1 MLFPHRVRL
10 SCIGSQVSSL
20 SFGLQANSA
29 WPLWEPCSG
38 PFRAF
43 WKQWTRRQN
52 RGEVSMQGQGPGGH
66 RHHSETEQQMQ
77 IVAGK
82 GEEWDKYDDRVM
94 IIPKKTHYT
103 HQCVCLWPTVQLQR
117 LGRPV
122 GLGSV
127 PNVSTRSHCSVSA
140 SLALWPTGPVCCG
153 SDNTVAMIYKV
164 CCSLVQILK
173 KKKQSR
179 HSFLLMWYVNV
190 NIYQH
195 FTLGIFSRDS
205 EPSHPLLAGDTC
217 WSND

>member
-127 PNVSTRSHCSVSA
+127 PNVSTGSHCSVSA

-173 KKKQSR
+173 KKKSVKAFISINVICKCEYIPTLYLR
-179 HSFLLMWYVNV
+179 NIFKGFRTFSSFISWRYML
-190 NIYQH
+190 
-195 FTLGIFSRDS
+195 
-205 EPSHPLLAGDTC
+205 E
-217 WSND
+217 